1 MVWAYYTIIEEYPE
15 KIIVLPQVVGI
26 KFTTLVVIGSDSVG
40 RCKSN
45 YHKSITMEAPT
56 PW

>member
-45 YHKSITMEAPT
+45 YHKIITMEAPT